1 MWTKED
7 EAFMQHALDVAERG
21 RGRVAPNPLVGCVLV
36 KKGEIIAEGW
46 HDHLG
51 GLHAEQMAIHDAES
65 KGRSPNGATAY
76 VTLEPC
82 NHYGR
87 TPPCTE
93 ALLWSGV
100 KHVIVAH
107 ADPNPTVRGKGFQV
121 LRDAGISV
129 ESGLLERE
137 AAEQMKPFLHWC
149 EHRRPMVTVKL
160 AIDANGSVDDR
171 SEEAQRFTSEAC
183 LDEVH
188 RLRMDC
194 DAILV
199 GAETIERDNPS
210 LTVRRFETERQP
222 LRVILDP
229 KERTNQEATVY
240 TDGYDTIQVGA
251 DYNGLLPLLNRL
263 GDMEKQRLLIEGG
276 PKTIHSFLSE
286 ELVDEFYLVQ
296 SNVVHHEPVPSNID
310 AHRLTQSGLTLD
322 HTETWGEETVQV
334 WIRTP
339 SQ

>member
-7 EAFMQHALDVAERG
+7 EEFMQHALDVAERG

-149 EHRRPMVTVKL
+149 EHRRPIVTVKL

>member
-36 KKGEIIAEGW
+36 KEGEVIAEGW

-107 ADPNPTVRGKGFQV
+107 PDPNPTVRGKGFQV

-149 EHRRPMVTVKL
+149 EHRRPIVTVKL

-229 KERTNQEATVY
+229 KERTSQEAIVY

-263 GDMEKQRLLIEGG
+263 GDMEKQRILIEGG

-296 SNVVHHEPVPSNID
+296 SNVVHREPVPSSID
-310 AHRLTQSGLTLD
+310 AQRLTQSGLTLD